1 MLFHFI
7 YQHATGILRGAYSF
21 GTVEAPLMQCSE
33 IHRAANRT
41 TRRGTGYYCTVTVV
55 YRSRSEEHCWLPL
68 RYCNCKRTQ
77 LKRTVVRAM
86 SCGCNSA
93 ANLLVQLHCMA
104 FIVLATLNSW
114 VDVRL
119 AILLIITQ
127 YDEWNEGCNERS
139 IHLCVKLLPLKNKS
153 MN

>member
-1 MLFHFI
+1 MLTRNTKQRDLQNLSITHTKCFSILFI
-7 YQHATGILRGAYSF
+7 SMQQALYEGAHSF

-33 IHRAANRT
+33 IHLAANRT

-68 RYCNCKRTQ
+68 RYCNCKRTL

-93 ANLLVQLHCMA
+93 ANLLVQLHFMA
-104 FIVLATLNSW
+104 FIVLATLNFW

-119 AILLIITQ
+119 AILLIVTQ
-127 YDEWNEGCNERS
+127 YNE
-139 IHLCVKLLPLKNKS
+139 
-153 MN
+153 